1 MEISLGFTLFLIAL
15 LGIII
20 NRTNLILMI
29 MCLEL
34 LLLAV
39 SLLFVIISSLNGLLD
54 GQVAVIFI
62 LTVAA
67 CESALGLTI
76 MVSYYRITGHIS
88 IRLLNLLKG

>member
-1 MEISLGFTLFLIAL
+1 MSLGFTLFLIAL